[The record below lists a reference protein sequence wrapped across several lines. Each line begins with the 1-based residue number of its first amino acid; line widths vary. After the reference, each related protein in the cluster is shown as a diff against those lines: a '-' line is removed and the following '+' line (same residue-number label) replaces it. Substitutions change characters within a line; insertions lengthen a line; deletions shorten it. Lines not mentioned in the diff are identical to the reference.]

1 MRYFKNSLGCL
12 LLVVLLQACRQQPNT
27 PVLFEVLES
36 TATGIDFSN
45 NLTPT
50 PSFNMFKYMYFYNG
64 AGVGTGD
71 FNKDGLPDLF
81 FASNQGANKLYL
93 NEGALHFKDIT
104 TAAGITND
112 GGWSTGVSVADIN
125 NDGLLDIYVCRVG
138 NFQQLQSKN
147 QLWLC
152 TGITKDSIPQF
163 KEAAAA
169 YGIAFSG
176 FSTQAAFL
184 DYDLDGDLDMY
195 LLNHSLRFNGTF
207 EPRAAYANTY
217 DSLAGDRFYRNDGTV
232 FTDITRKAG
241 INSSI
246 IGYGLGI
253 AVSDIN
259 LDGYPDIYIG
269 NDFHENDYLYINQ
282 HNGTFKDE
290 LTSAVMH
297 TSQFSMGVDVADA
310 DNDAQPEIISM
321 DMLPADPYI
330 LKRSLGEDAFDIFS
344 FKIRHGYNYQYAR
357 NNLQYNNGN
366 GLFSE
371 VGLYAGVYATDWS
384 WAPLWVDFDNDGLK
398 DLFISNG
405 IPKRLNDIDY
415 VNYASNDEL
424 QQKIREN
431 QLQDKDLA
439 LIEKFPQIK
448 LRNKFFI
455 NTGNL
460 KFSDAASAIQNDK
473 ETYSNGT
480 VAADFDNDGD
490 IDIVVNN
497 IDAAV
502 LVYRNNTSSNDS
514 KDFITLQLRGTVAN
528 TQALGA
534 KVVAYTKAGIR
545 SYEKWPVRGF
555 QSSMEVPVHIGI
567 KNTVL
572 DSVLVIW
579 PDNSYEKLQPAAGTV
594 TNVAYKNNL
603 PLFNYARLQK
613 PYETTAAFSTNS
625 SAAFN
630 YLHIENDFVEFDREQ
645 LLPFM
650 LSKEAPGVAVAD
662 INHDG
667 LEDVFIG
674 SSKTYKP
681 AVFLQTSKG
690 SFIKSLQPS
699 LEADSMYEEVSA
711 CWADVNNDTH
721 VDLIVASGGNEYY
734 GKDEHMMP
742 RLFLNNGK
750 GNLTFKQ
757 GAFND
762 IYLTAS
768 IVATQDINGDG
779 KTDLFIGARAVPW
792 KYGELPHSYFLLN
805 DGTGNFTD
813 ATAALCKEQ
822 EIHGFVKN
830 AQWTDLDKD
839 GDADLLLALE
849 WDGIVA
855 YMNNKGKFTR
865 KPLAAESGWWNFAT
879 PFDID
884 NDGDLDIIAGNLGL
898 NSRLQAS
905 KEQPVHLYVNDFD
918 GNGTKE
924 QILTYFLNDRELP
937 FANKAELEKQ
947 LPVLKK
953 KYLYAEEFA
962 KASLKDMFGSDK
974 LNASEKLTANYFA
987 STIFVND
994 GKMNYTAV
1002 ALPWQAQLSTLKDA
1016 VIINANGDALPDILI
1031 AGNFYENNIQMG
1043 RYDASYGNVLINK
1056 GNARF
1061 TCVPLKGLP
1070 VKGQVRHI
1078 QPIMAGGKQN
1088 WLLVRNNDSSLLI
1101 QQVR

>member
-1 MRYFKNSLGCL
+1 MGCL
-12 LLVVLLQACRQQPNT
+12 LLLVWLVGCKQPPAV

-36 TATGIDFSN
+36 STTGINFTNKLS
-45 NLTPT
+45 PT

-64 AGVGTGD
+64 AGIGAAD

-81 FASNQGANKLYL
+81 FAANQSANKLYL
-93 NEGALHFKDIT
+93 NDGALHFKDIT
-104 TAAGITND
+104 ETSGITND
-112 GGWSTGVSVADIN
+112 GGWSTGVSIIDIN

-147 QLWLC
+147 QLWVC

-163 KEAAAA
+163 KEAAAE
-169 YGIAFSG
+169 YGLAFSG

-217 DSLAGDRFYRNDGTV
+217 DSLAGDRFYRNDGNM
-232 FTDITRKAG
+232 FTDITRKVG

-253 AVSDIN
+253 CVADIN

-282 HNGTFKDE
+282 RNGSFKDE
-290 LTSAVMH
+290 LTNAMMH
-297 TSQFSMGVDVADA
+297 TSQFSMGVDVADVN
-310 DNDAQPEIISM
+310 NDAQPEIISM
-321 DMLPADPYI
+321 DMLPEDPYI

-357 NNLQYNNGN
+357 NTLQYNNGN

-371 VGLYAGVYATDWS
+371 LGLYAGVYATDWS
-384 WAPLWVDFDNDGLK
+384 WAPLWLDFDNDGLK

-431 QLQDKDLA
+431 KLQDNDFA

-460 KFSDAASAIQNDK
+460 KFNDAAASIKNDK
-473 ETYSNGT
+473 ETFSNGT

-497 IDAAV
+497 IDDPV
-502 LVYRNNTSSNDS
+502 LVYKNNSSSNTS
-514 KDFITLQLRGTVAN
+514 KEFIKLQLKGTAAN

-545 SYEKWPVRGF
+545 TYEKWPVHGF
-555 QSSMEVPVHIGI
+555 QSSMEAPVHIGV
-567 KNTVL
+567 KNTLV
-572 DSVLVIW
+572 DSILVIW
-579 PDNSYEKLQPAAGTV
+579 PDNSYEKLQPAAGLV
-594 TNVAYKNNL
+594 TNVAYKSNL
-603 PLFNYARLQK
+603 PVFNYTRLQK
-613 PYETTAAFSTNS
+613 PIEATNAFSISNATGL
-625 SAAFN
+625 N
-630 YLHIENDFVEFDREQ
+630 YLHTENDFVEFDREQ

-650 LSKEAPGVAVAD
+650 LSKEGPGVAVAD

-681 AVFLQTSKG
+681 AVFLQTSNG
-690 SFIKSLQPS
+690 SFIKSIQPS
-699 LEADSMYEEVSA
+699 LQADSMYEEVSA

-721 VDLIVASGGNEYY
+721 PDLIVASGGNEYY

-742 RLFLNNGK
+742 RLFLNDGK
-750 GNLTFKQ
+750 GNLSLKQ
-757 GAFND
+757 AAFTNF
-762 IYLTAS
+762 YLTAS
-768 IVATQDINGDG
+768 TVAAQDINGDG
-779 KTDLFIGARAVPW
+779 KIDLFIGARSVPW

-805 DGTGNFTD
+805 DGQGNFKD
-813 ATAALCKEQ
+813 ATATLCKEQ

-830 AQWTDLDKD
+830 AQWADLDKD

-855 YMNNKGKFTR
+855 YINNKGRFAR
-865 KPLAAESGWWNFAT
+865 KQLTAESGWWNFAT

-924 QILTYFLNDRELP
+924 QVLTYFLNNRELP

-947 LPVLKK
+947 LPILKK
-953 KYLYAEEFA
+953 KYLYAEDFA
-962 KASLKDMFGSDK
+962 KASLKDMFGSNK
-974 LNASEKLTANYFA
+974 LNEAELLTANYFA
-987 STIFVND
+987 NTIFINN
-994 GKMNYTAV
+994 GRMNYTAV
-1002 ALPWQAQLSTLKDA
+1002 AMPWQAQLSSLKDA
-1016 VIINANGDALPDILI
+1016 VIINANNDALPDILI

-1056 GNARF
+1056 GNAQF
-1061 TCVPLKGLP
+1061 TCVPLNGMP

-1078 QPIMAGGKQN
+1078 QPIMVGGKPN
-1088 WLLVRNNDSSLLI
+1088 WLLVRNNDSSLLLH
-1101 QQVR
+1101 QSH